1 MTPNGVD
8 FSCLFCRQ
16 TPCHQEGSMWD
27 IVADKLA
34 TALLMLGHSF
44 PLQQA
49 LNGHRLASFVTEQHK
64 LLRELLINQKS
75 SDMVVVKV
83 ENAVSPES
91 SSFSADAKLNDDD
104 DGPSHKCGRCNR
116 SKKEV
121 SLHQHTV
128 SVTSPLPPGH
138 MATDTSA
145 LQHM

>member
-1 MTPNGVD
+1 MAPDGVD
-8 FSCLFCRQ
+8 FSFLFCRQ
-16 TPCHQEGSMWD
+16 TPCRQEGSMWD

-49 LNGHRLASFVTEQHK
+49 LDGHRLASFVTEQHK
-64 LLRELLINQKS
+64 LLRDLLINQKI
-75 SDMVVVKV
+75 SDMVKV

-121 SLHQHTV
+121 SFTSTHCICHQ
-128 SVTSPLPPGH
+128 SAPPWAHGH
-138 MATDTSA
+138 
-145 LQHM
+145 